1 MLIICCKIQPRSH
14 STVTNCLNGDLFF
27 WLKNSTEGLNLSP
40 VAAAA
45 VMHQVLEKV
54 PDGGGK
60 AATDFHT
67 AVTFR
72 RCVAAAGGGELWRA
86 SPSPR
91 A

>member
-1 MLIICCKIQPRSH
+1 MLIICRKIQPRSR

-40 VAAAA
+40 LAAAV

-54 PDGGGK
+54 PDAGGK
-60 AATDFHT
+60 AATDLHT

-72 RCVAAAGGGELWRA
+72 RCVASAGGGELRRA